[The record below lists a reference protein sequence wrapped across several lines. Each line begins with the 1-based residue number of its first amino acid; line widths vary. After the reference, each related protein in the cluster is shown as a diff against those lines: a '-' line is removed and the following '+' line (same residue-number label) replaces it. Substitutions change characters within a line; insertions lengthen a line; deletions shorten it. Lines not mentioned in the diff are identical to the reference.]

1 MSLLC
6 VLLNVDHHTIFGFRE
21 LILYIGKVS
30 HSYTVFFF
38 FFFPELKKDQVLMT
52 NLKKRF
58 KFMQGMTTLKKL
70 SPGKGGEATRW

>member
-1 MSLLC
+1 
-6 VLLNVDHHTIFGFRE
+6 
-21 LILYIGKVS
+21 
-30 HSYTVFFF
+30 
-38 FFFPELKKDQVLMT
+38 MT